1 MIAATASPYK
11 FPASVA
17 KAIGINDMSDDFE
30 YLEEINKATGVNI
43 PGSFVDLQNKTV
55 LHDTVIEKDEMKDAV
70 LDSLK
75 IASLK

>member
-1 MIAATASPYK
+1 MLILHSFHFCEIYSEQLAT
-11 FPASVA
+11 FCRVH
-17 KAIGINDMSDDFE
+17 FE

>member
-1 MIAATASPYK
+1 M
-11 FPASVA
+11 
-17 KAIGINDMSDDFE
+17 
-30 YLEEINKATGVNI
+30 
-43 PGSFVDLQNKTV
+43 DLQNKTV